1 MMTNRFRGTL
11 VVLALLFGLACPAQA
26 VIVDRILAIVND
38 TLITQSD
45 LNNTF
50 APVKKKIEAS
60 LSGEEREKTLMEARE
75 AILNRMIDS
84 ILIEQEAAKLGITV
98 QDEEVTGTVKNIL
111 SQKNL
116 TLDDFEKILEK
127 EGMSLDAYKKEVK
140 EQMTRSR
147 VIRREL
153 RSAIAVSEE
162 EIGEYYT
169 KHRAEYEGQTAVR
182 LRQIVLFF
190 PDNDDEGMKGK
201 IKTDMEAIL
210 KRLKS
215 GEPFEKLASQ
225 FSQAPTARDGGDIG
239 FVERG
244 VMNPDMEQI
253 AFSMEPGQISG
264 IIEST
269 TGLSIITVTE
279 KRGDGT
285 RGFES
290 VRDEIKDRIMDAK
303 MEKKYDEWMGDL
315 RKKAHITLKN

>member
-1 MMTNRFRGTL
+1 
-11 VVLALLFGLACPAQA
+11 
-26 VIVDRILAIVND
+26 
-38 TLITQSD
+38 
-45 LNNTF
+45 
-50 APVKKKIEAS
+50 
-60 LSGEEREKTLMEARE
+60 
-75 AILNRMIDS
+75 MIDS

-153 RSAIAVSEE
+153 RSAIAVSDE

-190 PDNDDEGMKGK
+190 PDNADEGMKGK